1 MLSLITASYQL
12 ICCAHTNISAKI
24 LKKKLGIS
32 VFHQWHLLKMAEEKL
47 LEAQSRADELI
58 VKQESI
64 DNFLS
69 SLKQGA
75 GTKQVIEWQK
85 KLEELRYY

>member
-1 MLSLITASYQL
+1 MLFLHSGSVPLSRQEKLSEILRDLKEGKRQTSL
-12 ICCAHTNISAKI
+12 K
-24 LKKKLGIS
+24 
-32 VFHQWHLLKMAEEKL
+32 LKMAEEKL

-85 KLEELRYY
+85 KLEELRYF

>member
-1 MLSLITASYQL
+1 MSRQEKLSE
-12 ICCAHTNISAKI
+12 I
-24 LKKKLGIS
+24 LRDLKEGKRQTSLK
-32 VFHQWHLLKMAEEKL
+32 LKMAEEKL

>member
-1 MLSLITASYQL
+1 MSRQEKLSE
-12 ICCAHTNISAKI
+12 I
-24 LKKKLGIS
+24 LRDLKEGKRQTSLK
-32 VFHQWHLLKMAEEKL
+32 LKMAEEKL

-85 KLEELRYY
+85 KLEELRYF

>member
-1 MLSLITASYQL
+1 MSRQEKLSE
-12 ICCAHTNISAKI
+12 I
-24 LKKKLGIS
+24 LRDLKEGKRQTSLK
-32 VFHQWHLLKMAEEKL
+32 LKMAEEKL

-75 GTKQVIEWQK
+75 GTKQVIGK
-85 KLEELRYY
+85 KHALKKYDQFALKY